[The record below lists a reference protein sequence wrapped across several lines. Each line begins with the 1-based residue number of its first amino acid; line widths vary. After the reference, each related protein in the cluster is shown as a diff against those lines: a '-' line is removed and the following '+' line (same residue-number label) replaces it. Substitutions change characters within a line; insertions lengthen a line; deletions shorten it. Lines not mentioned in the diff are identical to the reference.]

1 MKKLLFLIL
10 LFSTQTSFAQN
21 KKILSTANIGLV
33 VTDINET
40 GLSNSGFTTSTVI
53 EYNIS
58 KKLWLTGALEF
69 QMINYLKT
77 IPKFTIQDRVS
88 ITPIKLG
95 VRYILSD
102 KKFSPYIS
110 TCIGF
115 ANLSSPT
122 VELVETIIKI
132 DSKNELLFGFDG
144 GFGIEWKFKPT
155 FFPFFEANYNHYEG
169 KTEISE
175 KNFNQLTFRFGVR
188 TYPF

>member
-40 GLSNSGFTTSTVI
+40 GLSNSGFTTSTII
-53 EYNIS
+53 EYNVS
-58 KKLWLTGALEF
+58 KNLWLTGSLEF

-77 IPKFTIQDRVS
+77 TPEFTINDKIN
-88 ITPIKLG
+88 ITPLKIG
-95 VRYILSD
+95 VRYMLGD
-102 KKFSPYIS
+102 KMFSPYIS
-110 TCIGF
+110 TSIGL
-115 ANLSSPT
+115 ANISSPT
-122 VELVETIIKI
+122 AQLENTVIKI
-132 DSKNELLFGFDG
+132 DYKNELLFGFDG
-144 GFGIEWKFKPT
+144 GFGIEWKLKPT